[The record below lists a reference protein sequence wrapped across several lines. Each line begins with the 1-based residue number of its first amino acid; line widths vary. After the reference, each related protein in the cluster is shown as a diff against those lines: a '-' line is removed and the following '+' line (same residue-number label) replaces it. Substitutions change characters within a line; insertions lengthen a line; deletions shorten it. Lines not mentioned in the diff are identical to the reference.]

1 MIEKDEENV
10 FQPEDIRLMDNLFGS
25 FLKPMRSRNARL
37 IFLMLYKLKDV
48 GYLTTHDIQNKLR
61 DIGCVLTKKE
71 INGRLNSLCDA
82 KLIIKEDE
90 RGKPSIIEYN
100 DKYTFDQWKL
110 SNIGISIGGALPN
123 LVAASLSINELG
135 SFKEISSIKLET
147 LNEESLEEIENLYIL
162 SKLLVTLKKEG
173 GQMQFN
179 TLRKK
184 IQITT
189 EKLAVYSWPNSF
201 WSEKPLF
208 EVIKNMPTIKSRLL
222 KVFGYVSETD
232 LTFSLTEEG
241 SKLAEKILLKKQ

>member
-1 MIEKDEENV
+1 
-10 FQPEDIRLMDNLFGS
+10 MDNLFGS